1 MLAVSISP
9 FVKVFGC
16 RPLANDATDSSG
28 RRRKTSKGG
37 KRAVGSGTVRRTLW
51 GFERG
56 RQGVGVVARGSSV
69 LIGVV
74 AVDEAIGAVERSW
87 VD

>member
-1 MLAVSISP
+1 
-9 FVKVFGC
+9 
-16 RPLANDATDSSG
+16 
-28 RRRKTSKGG
+28 
-37 KRAVGSGTVRRTLW
+37 VGSGTVRRALW
-51 GFERG
+51 GFERR
-56 RQGVGVVARGSSV
+56 RQGVGVVARGSSA